1 VHCHSR
7 IRIPDIHCLT
17 IDCPQLLQTR
27 VSLQQQTSEV
37 GAFRFLKFCNPKKPG
52 AIGDSGSL
60 LETDKGPIINFGNKH
75 PGRLVSD
82 VAVDDP
88 GYLNWML
95 DKDFDPGVKLLI
107 SKALGR

>member
-1 VHCHSR
+1 
-7 IRIPDIHCLT
+7 
-17 IDCPQLLQTR
+17 